1 MALSEREALR
11 MLSFSSHDAESA
23 ANFLVA
29 TGGNVLAA
37 LQLLEEIAKQLP
49 AGCQLAEE
57 QQQNAVVI
65 AMEMLAKCNGDTDGA
80 IEQAR
85 CLGQEEATGNI
96 STDTYRCAMCR

>member
-1 MALSEREALR
+1 

-49 AGCQLAEE
+49 ECKLAEE
-57 QQQNAVVI
+57 QQNAVVI

-85 CLGQEEATGNI
+85 CLGQEATGKI
-96 STDTYRCAMCR
+96 SADTYRCAMCR

>member
-23 ANFLVA
+23 ANCLVA

-49 AGCQLAEE
+49 GCQLAEE

-65 AMEMLAKCNGDTDGA
+65 AMEMLAMCNGDTDGA

-85 CLGQEEATGNI
+85 CLGQEEATGKI
-96 STDTYRCAMCR
+96 SADTYRCAMCR